1 MTAVRR
7 GEDGAFEQL
16 FSRYRRRIW
25 SYVSGIIGDADR
37 AEDVT
42 QEVFISV
49 LRRMRATERPIVFKP
64 WVYQIAKNACIDELR
79 RTRRSHEVSFDQER
93 GSEGETDDLFSSA
106 PGPDVAVESK
116 QQLEDLR
123 AAFRGVSDVH
133 HRILVL
139 RELEG
144 LSYSEI
150 GERLGMSRPVV
161 ESTLFRAR
169 RRLAEEYEELI
180 SGRRCERTRSVID
193 AWDGRTLRRL
203 GVRETRQLARH
214 LAALPAV
221 PAPRCAG
228 PGGRRRC
235 SSPPASPNGRP
246 PRCRSRWPA
255 GDGPPPMGRRWPHP
269 DRIRSR
275 WRRSPAG
282 PRRPMWLWDT
292 GRIRGVAQ
300 PGSAHRSGRRG
311 PRFKSGRPDSK
322 QVGRDNGRDAQ
333 TAHVPCP
340 ARRSMIC

>member
-1 MTAVRR
+1 MATARLLPEALEYSWRTDHDLVTSVRR

-25 SYVSGIIGDADR
+25 RYVSGIIGDADR

-49 LRRMRATERPIVFKP
+49 LRRMRDTERPIVFKP
-64 WVYQIAKNACIDELR
+64 WIYQIAKNACIDEFR
-79 RTRRSHEVSFDQER
+79 RTRRSCEVPFDQPR
-93 GSEGETDDLFSSA
+93 GSENDVDDLFSSA
-106 PGPDVAVESK
+106 PGPDAAVESK

-180 SGRRCERTRSVID
+180 SGRRCERTRAVID
-193 AWDGRTLRRL
+193 EWEGRTLRRL
-203 GVRETRQLARH
+203 GVRETRKLARH
-214 LAALPAV
+214 LAHCQPCRRHAALARAAGSLPQPARAAER
-221 PAPRCAG
+221 PPSEQPIPLAS
-228 PGGRRRC
+228 RRR
-235 SSPPASPNGRP
+235 PA
-246 PRCRSRWPA
+246 A
-255 GDGPPPMGRRWPHP
+255 DG
-269 DRIRSR
+269 
-275 WRRSPAG
+275 AT
-282 PRRPMWLWDT
+282 L
-292 GRIRGVAQ
+292 AA
-300 PGSAHRSGRRG
+300 PGS
-311 PRFKSGRPDSK
+311 DSLA
-322 QVGRDNGRDAQ
+322 VA
-333 TAHVPCP
+333 
-340 ARRSMIC
+340 

>member
-1 MTAVRR
+1 MSKARLLPEALEYSWRTDHDLVTAVRR

-25 SYVSGIIGDADR
+25 SYVSAIIGDADQ

-49 LRRMRATERPIVFKP
+49 LRRMRDTERPIVFKP

-79 RTRRSHEVSFDQER
+79 RPRRSHEVPFEQER
-93 GSEGETDDLFSSA
+93 GSENEIGDLVSSA
-106 PGPDVAVESK
+106 PAPDVAVESK

-150 GERLGMSRPVV
+150 GDRLGMSRPVV

-180 SGRRCERTRSVID
+180 SGRRCERTRAVID
-193 AWDGRTLRRL
+193 TWEGRTLRRL

-214 LAALPAV
+214 LAHCQPCRRHAV
-221 PAPRCAG
+221 MTHAAG
-228 PGGRRRC
+228 ELLEPTRVGAQPPSEVPITLASRRR
-235 SSPPASPNGRP
+235 PAA
-246 PRCRSRWPA
+246 A
-255 GDGPPPMGRRWPHP
+255 GAPL
-269 DRIRSR
+269 
-275 WRRSPAG
+275 A
-282 PRRPMWLWDT
+282 
-292 GRIRGVAQ
+292 A
-300 PGSAHRSGRRG
+300 PGS
-311 PRFKSGRPDSK
+311 DSLA
-322 QVGRDNGRDAQ
+322 VA
-333 TAHVPCP
+333 
-340 ARRSMIC
+340 